1 MKLHHGISLE
11 SYDWTVSLLWL
22 MSKKGALSQSSYT
35 FFSWLDLFEVPC
47 LWVSFKHL
55 SAFLSAWCFL
65 RQRSSSMKTGLGL
78 CKLPGCF
85 SYLAVVIQ
93 PARRTLEYLVNMKSL
108 ILEINS

>member
-1 MKLHHGISLE
+1 
-11 SYDWTVSLLWL
+11 
-22 MSKKGALSQSSYT
+22 
-35 FFSWLDLFEVPC
+35 
-47 LWVSFKHL
+47 
-55 SAFLSAWCFL
+55 
-65 RQRSSSMKTGLGL
+65 MKTGLGL